1 MAGRTQPPYPL
12 HPSIIDKLNPEYAKF
27 YNENL
32 LNAQVVHHQP
42 IEVSRGSGVLLPG
55 AGPQLPVGKIEDIAI
70 KRKESEGPDVMV
82 RCFTPEG
89 EKPEGGWPVFLYFH
103 GGGWVLGNIQT
114 ENTVASHMCARARCV
129 VISVDYRLAP
139 ENPFP
144 AAVHDSWESV
154 LWILSEGATRLSLNL
169 SKIATGGSSA
179 GGNLAAVMTQKALD
193 TKTPIKFLTQLLSVP
208 VTDNTAMTSN
218 NGTYKAYE
226 FTPALPAEKMLWYRR
241 HYLPNESEWGHPEAS
256 PLLWEGE
263 WGALSRKALVV
274 VGGLDVL
281 REEGER
287 FGEKLREG
295 GVDVKTVV
303 MEGMPHPFLAM
314 DAVMKAGRDTITL
327 MVDSLKEVFE

>member
-1 MAGRTQPPYPL
+1 
-12 HPSIIDKLNPEYAKF
+12 
-27 YNENL
+27 
-32 LNAQVVHHQP
+32 
-42 IEVSRGSGVLLPG
+42 VSRGSGVLLPG

-89 EKPEGGWPVFLYFH
+89 EKPEEGWPVFLYFH

-241 HYLPNESEWGHPEAS
+241 HYLPNESDWGHPEAS

-327 MVDSLKEVFE
+327 MVESLKEVFE